1 MALLAGEL
9 ANDTSLSDAVREDIA
24 LLRQQIG
31 VCKQI
36 ITGLSRRAGA
46 ERLDNVESVPADRWL
61 DSLRQHWHAARP
73 QAGSRLIIASDGSAP
88 AIAADPRLEQA
99 ILNLLNNAANAT
111 PRPLEIRLSWCSETC
126 ASTSATTAR
135 LSSDILAA
143 GGQSSF
149 PHTSA
154 AAGGPDPDP
163 NSHRTTRWP
172 PDPVQSRR
180 WRRPARIEL
189 PRAKP

>member
-1 MALLAGEL
+1 M
-9 ANDTSLSDAVREDIA
+9 REDIA

-88 AIAADPRLEQA
+88 SITLPTHRLEQA

-111 PRPLEIRLSWCSETC
+111 AP
-126 ASTSATTAR
+126 TT
-135 LSSDILAA
+135 
-143 GGQSSF
+143 
-149 PHTSA
+149 
-154 AAGGPDPDP
+154 
-163 NSHRTTRWP
+163 TTF
-172 PDPVQSRR
+172 V
-180 WRRPARIEL
+180 
-189 PRAKP
+189 